1 MFWVNNQVT
10 AVGKAASLDVRV
22 GAAKGRAPGSVPRIA
37 VSGLAPGSDSDGAFA
52 KAIVRNASRV
62 AQRQLTV
69 SCVARRGGRIVA
81 AGSAVVPAL
90 PAGGRA
96 PVTIFFI
103 GDPAGA
109 TLEAVAP
116 ATVLR

>member
-52 KAIVRNASRV
+52 KAVVRNASRV

-69 SCVARRGGRIVA
+69 YCVARRGGRIVA
-81 AGSAVVPAL
+81 AGSAGTTAL